1 MSTAHLPEPRPS
13 VVTNVQRDIR
23 DFIRTEGLHPGD
35 RLPPERRLAN
45 QLGVS
50 RTSLR
55 QGLTALRVEGL
66 IEVRQGQGI
75 HLLRSVDDVVPPI
88 PADLLE
94 THPDLAEAGEVRNA
108 LEALAA
114 KLAAERRDPS
124 DIEEMVAAIRHM
136 DSEVRSGQPGVIGDR
151 MFHQAVLN
159 AACNQVLTRL
169 LDAVADQAGQIAK
182 ASLSRAGQ
190 PARSLSAH
198 RLICEA
204 ITARDAEQA
213 RQLMDEHLEI
223 TGHISGNKSE
233 EGA

>member
-1 MSTAHLPEPRPS
+1 VSTVRLTEPRPS

-23 DFIRTEGLHPGD
+23 DFVRAGGLQPGD
-35 RLPPERRLAN
+35 RLPPERQLAS

-66 IEVRQGQGI
+66 IEVRQGQGM
-75 HLLRSVDDVVPPI
+75 HLLRSVDDVVQPI
-88 PADLLE
+88 PAYVLE
-94 THPDLAEAGEVRNA
+94 THPDLAEAGAVRNA

-124 DIEEMVAAIRHM
+124 DIEAMVAGIRHM
-136 DSEVRSGQPGVIGDR
+136 DAELRSGLPGVVGDR
-151 MFHQAVLN
+151 IFHRAVLN
-159 AACNQVLTRL
+159 AAHNEVLTRL
-169 LDAVADQAGQIAK
+169 LDAVAEQAGRIAA
-182 ASLSRAGQ
+182 ASLARAGQ
-190 PARSLSAH
+190 PVRSLAAH

-204 ITARDAEQA
+204 ITARDDEQA

-223 TGHISGNKSE
+223 TGHISDDAGGKPQ
-233 EGA
+233 